1 MLSHAANLDGIVTP
15 GETGWEVPT
24 GRQASLVEALAEAL
38 ALPRARWR
46 LMGQAGRERV
56 TSLFRPERALAETLA
71 TYDSLLAEAPRCA
84 A

>member
-1 MLSHAANLDGIVTP
+1 MAP

-24 GRQASLVEALAEAL
+24 GRGGPLCDALARAL

-46 LMGQAGRERV
+46 EMGAAGRERV
-56 TSLFRPERALAETLA
+56 TGLFKPERALSETLA
-71 TYDSLLAEAPRCA
+71 TYDTLLAGATRCA